1 MPQCWQIISLSQER
15 SERELQGGSTP
26 VLTWWHATRVE
37 RGQGGK
43 GLRVNIMHA
52 WLPPSTQHQ
61 HGTTRTGLTQ
71 RISSGST
78 PPPTLNPFRNWT
90 WLDWKFV
97 FTVLHLNFGGFRF
110 CGFRLSVVGC
120 RLSIV
125 GWVRL
130 ASNYDAKFIVCH
142 VCGCMLCRFV
152 SSVLATNNFD
162 SNCIANHIN

>member
-15 SERELQGGSTP
+15 SERELQGERTP

-71 RISSGST
+71 RISSGS
-78 PPPTLNPFRNWT
+78 PPPQTTFGTARGWIGNLYSRYCIWI
-90 WLDWKFV
+90 LVV
-97 FTVLHLNFGGFRF
+97 FGFAGFGY
-110 CGFRLSVVGC
+110 

-125 GWVRL
+125 DCRL
-130 ASNYDAKFIVCH
+130 SSPRLELWCQVYCLPRLRLH
-142 VCGCMLCRFV
+142 VMPFCVECFG
-152 SSVLATNNFD
+152 
-162 SNCIANHIN
+162 HK